1 MRLFSC
7 LNCLSSNRRTKTPI
21 ESQKAKTGIWQQFK
35 KFFVGIK
42 NLKTDRKSVVLSRNV
57 AYSKETGKSRAG
69 VASNT
74 LTVESRSKELVNEI
88 KGARESLNLI
98 LNSTHSPYAEA
109 AREYEAKGGEY
120 SRAIQTAK
128 NTESLNRIEKS
139 VKAWIQEINTLLNWH
154 FDSMPPST
162 NHNHNRTSAP
172 NPSSSVS
179 SNTPESSTG
188 ATIVNNSRTISPAS
202 EGAQK
207 AVQTIY
213 SDSPPEELKTLVV
226 TNEDLLDNINHLF
239 ERGGE
244 LPKPYL
250 VEYNCGGI
258 SKKRK
263 EEINEI
269 RSEFKELNEIPHSNT
284 TPQQKLKL
292 NELSEKIKNFN
303 EKEKDYN
310 SLIDNSCSE
319 STMALA
325 YQILTGKELRFRGN
339 LDFTKLTLN
348 GEKDFQT
355 DLGLLFD
362 ACEGKQNEKY
372 FKSLKFEEN
381 RENDLKSELDSFNYP
396 LLLIRTGNG
405 GGHQS
410 GHYKVLLKKNDS
422 WYELNPGADKELQ
435 KRQLTSQSELATD
448 VGKDLLR
455 SNFKVIPYT
464 PQCLYAQL
472 ILTQDFRTKSQED
485 IDFIIVTRIDEIKS
499 ILSKE

>member
-1 MRLFSC
+1 MSLFLC
-7 LNCLSSNRRTKTPI
+7 LNCLSSNRTTKNSI
-21 ESQKAKTGIWQQFK
+21 QSQKAKTGIWQQFK

-42 NLKTDRKSVVLSRNV
+42 NLKTYVKSVVSGNG
-57 AYSKETGKSRAG
+57 AYSKETGKSMAG
-69 VASNT
+69 LALNT
-74 LTVESRSKELVNEI
+74 LTVESRSKE
-88 KGARESLNLI
+88 SLNLI
-98 LNSTHSPYAEA
+98 SNSENKFYAKA
-109 AREYEAKGGEY
+109 AKECKKKDEGYLK
-120 SRAIQTAK
+120 AIQTAT
-128 NTESLNRIEKS
+128 NPEFLNAKEKS
-139 VKAWIQEINTLLNWH
+139 VKNNSTRGTHHTSIQSGDNHTLV
-154 FDSMPPST
+154 
-162 NHNHNRTSAP
+162 P

-485 IDFIIVTRIDEIKS
+485 IDFIIVTRIDEIKN

>member
-1 MRLFSC
+1 MKLFSC
-7 LNCLSSNRRTKTPI
+7 LNCLSSNRTTKTPI

-128 NTESLNRIEKS
+128 NTESLNGIEKS

-154 FDSMPPST
+154 FDSIQSNNHHTLMPHS
-162 NHNHNRTSAP
+162 
-172 NPSSSVS
+172 SSSVS
-179 SNTPESSTG
+179 SNTPGSSTG
-188 ATIVNNSRTISPAS
+188 ARIGDSLTISPAS

-207 AVQTIY
+207 AAQTIY

-239 ERGGE
+239 ERDDE
-244 LPKPYL
+244 LPKPNL

-269 RSEFKELNEIPHSNT
+269 RSE
-284 TPQQKLKL
+284 LKK
-292 NELSEKIKNFN
+292 LSEIQLSNLTSEEESKLTELGEKKNKFN
-303 EKEKDYN
+303 GKEKDYN

-325 YQILTGKELRFRGN
+325 YQILTGGELRFRGN
-339 LDFTKLTLN
+339 LDFTKLTSN
-348 GEKDFQT
+348 GEEKDVQT
-355 DLGLLFD
+355 DLECLFG
-362 ACEGKQNEKY
+362 ACEAKQNEKY

-422 WYELNPGADKELQ
+422 WYELNPGAEKELQ

-485 IDFIIVTRIDEIKS
+485 IDFIIVTRIDEIKN

>member
-1 MRLFSC
+1 MSLFLS
-7 LNCLSSNRRTKTPI
+7 LNCLSSNRTTKTPI

-35 KFFVGIK
+35 KFFVGVK

-88 KGARESLNLI
+88 KGAKESLNLI
-98 LNSTHSPYAEA
+98 LNSKHSPYAEA
-109 AREYEAKGGEY
+109 AREYQAKGGEY
-120 SRAIQTAK
+120 LRAIQTAT
-128 NTESLNRIEKS
+128 NESLNEIEKS
-139 VKAWIQEINTLLNWH
+139 VDAWTQEINTLLNWH

-188 ATIVNNSRTISPAS
+188 TTIFNNSRTISPAS

-213 SDSPPEELKTLVV
+213 SDIPPEELKTLKIKENV
-226 TNEDLLDNINHLF
+226 LLKNINHFF

-269 RSEFKELNEIPHSNT
+269 RSE
-284 TPQQKLKL
+284 LKK
-292 NELSEKIKNFN
+292 LSEIQPLNLTSEEKSKLTELGEKKNKFN
-303 EKEKDYN
+303 GKEKDYN

-325 YQILTGKELRFRGN
+325 YQILTGGELRFRGN

-485 IDFIIVTRIDEIKS
+485 IDCIIITRIDEIKN

>member
-1 MRLFSC
+1 MSLFSC
-7 LNCLSSNRRTKTPI
+7 LNCLRSNRTTKTPI

-35 KFFVGIK
+35 KFFVGVK

-128 NTESLNRIEKS
+128 NTESLNGIEKS
-139 VKAWIQEINTLLNWH
+139 VKAWTQEINRLLNWH
-154 FDSMPPST
+154 LDSIQSNNHHTLMPHS
-162 NHNHNRTSAP
+162 
-172 NPSSSVS
+172 SSSVS
-179 SNTPESSTG
+179 SNTPGSSTG
-188 ATIVNNSRTISPAS
+188 ARIGDSLTISPAS

-207 AVQTIY
+207 AAQTIY

-239 ERGGE
+239 ERDDE
-244 LPKPYL
+244 LPKPNL

-269 RSEFKELNEIPHSNT
+269 RSELKELNEIPYSNI
-284 TPQQKLKL
+284 TPQQQLKL
-292 NELSEKIKNFN
+292 DELSEKIKNFN

-325 YQILTGKELRFRGN
+325 YQILTGGELRFRGN
-339 LDFTKLTLN
+339 LDFTKPTLN
-348 GEKDFQT
+348 DEKDVQT
-355 DLGLLFD
+355 DLGYLFG
-362 ACEGKQNEKY
+362 ACEGKKNEKY

-381 RENDLKSELDSFNYP
+381 GENDLKSELDSFNYP

-422 WYELNPGADKELQ
+422 WYELNPGAEKELQ

-455 SNFKVIPYT
+455 SNFRVIPYT

-472 ILTQDFRTKSQED
+472 ILTQDFRTKSQDD
-485 IDFIIVTRIDEIKS
+485 IYSIMETRIDEIKN